1 MNIIEKERKMID
13 EKLVKRHEKA
23 VDEVNDKIGYLDSCI
38 EDLKEAIKRYWDIE
52 NEFPAEALNELL
64 KMGLLPGVVIEIPQ
78 DKRRWRLNGYT
89 ATDYADFSPV
99 PDETG
104 DTHVYY
110 ALDKLYKYL
119 DKWHIVKEGE

>member
-1 MNIIEKERKMID
+1 MTD
-13 EKLVKRHEKA
+13 EELIKRHEEA
-23 VDEVNDKIGYLDSCI
+23 VQDVNEKIGYLDSCI
-38 EDLKEAIKRYWDIE
+38 DDLKDSLRKFWDIE

-64 KMGLLPGVVIEIPQ
+64 KMGLLPGTVIEVNLN
-78 DKRRWRLNGYT
+78 KNRFRLNGYT

-99 PDETG
+99 PDEKG

-110 ALDKLYKYL
+110 ALDKLYKYR